1 MSNRRRNSNNNGSF
15 NKNKAKRIAKKVI
28 ALILA
33 FAAGCAAVG
42 AYTAL
47 TREKPLNENNL
58 IKYENYFENVTSL
71 EETDKGLKIKWDD
84 DGTFAISGKHAD
96 NDLSNNAQYKL
107 AFTQVLLTEGTY
119 MFSSG
124 NESADDDTYG
134 LYIEYGDKIAY
145 TYSDATVVTI
155 DTPTTATV
163 GFFVKNNYRVVYADF
178 EPVLVPGDKAQ
189 GFFAEEE

>member
-42 AYTAL
+42 GYVAL

-58 IKYENYFENVTSL
+58 IKTPYFENVTKL
-71 EETDKGLKIKWDD
+71 EETAKGLKIKWDD
-84 DGTFAISGKHAD
+84 DGTFAISGKHVDD
-96 NDLSNNAQYKL
+96 NLANNAHYEV
-107 AFTQVLLTEGTY
+107 AFVQVFLEEGTY

-124 NESADDDTYG
+124 CKSADDDTYG
-134 LYIEYGDKIAY
+134 LFIEYNGKKQYAY
-145 TYSDATVVTI
+145 TEASMIVI
-155 DTPTTATV
+155 DTPTTVTI

-178 EPVLVPGDKAQ
+178 EPVLVKGDKAQ
-189 GFFAEEE
+189 GFFAPEE